1 MQGSLPGGILQPHG
15 FSTSSSP
22 DIVTVEIQQE
32 CLVIG
37 TFSRR
42 MNLLLENHGEIS
54 GRIKG
59 KTLRPVC
66 GDHVIAEP
74 ILNEPEWLITSICPR
89 KNELTRPDSR
99 GRKEILAANLDCIV
113 VMAAAEP
120 KPDWFVVDR
129 YLAAAE
135 IMGAEGIVV
144 FNKTD
149 LMKSPQQYQA
159 ELDEYASVGYA
170 VLQCSAKEGANLDVL
185 MTALKAKTAII
196 VGQSGVGKSSVINHL
211 IAAADQRT
219 GELSDSTGEGKH
231 TTVNSVMLDLPD
243 GGSVIDS
250 PGVRDYA
257 PIIDSID
264 DVNRG
269 FREVHELSQQCRFA
283 NCKHLREPNCAVKD
297 AADSGEISA
306 RRYESYKRL
315 MSTSQKLAD
324 KFGQDSAR
332 RP

>member
-1 MQGSLPGGILQPHG
+1 
-15 FSTSSSP
+15 
-22 DIVTVEIQQE
+22 VTVDFQQE
-32 CLVIG
+32 CLVVG

-42 MNLLLENHGEIS
+42 MNLQLENHAEIS
-54 GRIKG
+54 ARIKG
-59 KTLRPVC
+59 KKLRPVC

-74 ILNEPEWLITSICPR
+74 IQNEPEWLITSICPR

-99 GRKEILAANLDCIV
+99 GRKEILAANLTCVV

-149 LMKSPQQYQA
+149 LQQSNEKTQPI
-159 ELDEYASVGYA
+159 LDDYEKVGYSI
-170 VLQCSAKEGANLDVL
+170 LQCSVKDGANLDTL
-185 MTALKAKTAII
+185 LSALQGETAII
-196 VGQSGVGKSSVINHL
+196 VGQSGVGKSSVINYL
-211 IAAADQRT
+211 ISEADLRT

-231 TTVNSVMLDLPD
+231 TTVNSVMLNLPD
-243 GGSVIDS
+243 GGAVIDS

-257 PIIDSID
+257 PTIENAQ

-269 FREVHELSQQCRFA
+269 FREIFELSQRCRFA
-283 NCKHLREPNCAVKD
+283 DCVHLREPNCAVKD
-297 AADSGEISA
+297 AAEDNEISL

-315 MSTSQKLAD
+315 MSSSKKLAD
-324 KFGQDSAR
+324 KFS
-332 RP
+332 